1 MTPAEA
7 AEWLAVSLLGLTADS
22 LSTAFKK
29 RARETHPDVGGNQAD
44 FLKTVQAKSVL
55 DEYATKAPSPET
67 AVQSQRCP
75 ACNGRGKVQKVHGF
89 AVTFLRCM
97 KCNGKGKIG

>member
-22 LSTAFKK
+22 LSAAFKK
-29 RARETHPDVGGNQAD
+29 RAKETHPDAGGNQAD

-55 DEYATKAPSPET
+55 EEFASKDPGPET
-67 AVQSQRCP
+67 QGQGSKCDV
-75 ACNGRGKVQKVHGF
+75 CNGRGKIQMMRGF
-89 AVTFLRCM
+89 AVVLLRCM
-97 KCNGKGKIG
+97 NCNGRGRIG